1 MGKKRKK
8 KELSFFDYLCLTF
21 VICMFLSMAGMT
33 IKKDTFIVVFILL
46 LLLTIISV
54 FLRTPYMRGK
64 IGELRIYF
72 LLKRISNKRGSKV
85 INDIVIVVDDKSS
98 QLDHILIDR
107 SGIYVIET
115 KNYSG
120 RVYGKHDDKYWTQ
133 VLAYGNKKNRL
144 YNPVMQ
150 NRTHIYR
157 LMETLHLHD
166 HMHSLVV
173 FVKGNIEYIESP
185 DVYTPA
191 TLKRYLKKYAK
202 KDVFTDGDI
211 HSIYEELTS
220 IKRNPVKSNKE
231 HVKDIRVMRND
242 INSNICPNCKKPLVL
257 RTSKDGNRFY
267 GCSNYP
273 NCKFTKRVN

>member
-1 MGKKRKK
+1 
-8 KELSFFDYLCLTF
+8 
-21 VICMFLSMAGMT
+21 
-33 IKKDTFIVVFILL
+33 
-46 LLLTIISV
+46 
-54 FLRTPYMRGK
+54 
-64 IGELRIYF
+64 
-72 LLKRISNKRGSKV
+72 
-85 INDIVIVVDDKSS
+85 
-98 QLDHILIDR
+98 
-107 SGIYVIET
+107 
-115 KNYSG
+115 
-120 RVYGKHDDKYWTQ
+120 
-133 VLAYGNKKNRL
+133 
-144 YNPVMQ
+144 MQ

-242 INSNICPNCKKPLVL
+242 VRAS
-257 RTSKDGNRFY
+257 
-267 GCSNYP
+267 
-273 NCKFTKRVN
+273 